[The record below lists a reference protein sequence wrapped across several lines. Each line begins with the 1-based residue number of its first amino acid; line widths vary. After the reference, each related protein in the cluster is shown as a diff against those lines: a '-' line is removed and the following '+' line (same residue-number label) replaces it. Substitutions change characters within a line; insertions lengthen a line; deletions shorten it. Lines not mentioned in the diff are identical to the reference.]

1 MSVPATKHIALD
13 DWALEIDV
21 AESAQQSSEIELQ
34 TDVEALTKYRQHE
47 AALAWMRENGKKDK
61 AAIKTGL
68 FSDITARTLELR
80 RTGVVRNGEEY
91 NDRSILTMVERV
103 QLAEWLA
110 EEQKAGRPK
119 DRDETRLKIVEI
131 LRFRLQ
137 TRNTGRYN
145 HSRGGRTEKAPA
157 PGNCQSPQGSSG
169 LC

>member
-1 MSVPATKHIALD
+1 MNGDLKALK
-13 DWALEIDV
+13 
-21 AESAQQSSEIELQ
+21 QYHQ
-34 TDVEALTKYRQHE
+34 YE
-47 AALAWMRENGKKDK
+47 AALVWMKENGQKEK
-61 AAIKTGL
+61 AALNTGL
-68 FSDITARTLELR
+68 FPDISARALNR
-80 RTGVVRNGEEY
+80 RRLGEVRNGEEY

-145 HSRGGRTEKAPA
+145 HT
-157 PGNCQSPQGSSG
+157 
-169 LC
+169 